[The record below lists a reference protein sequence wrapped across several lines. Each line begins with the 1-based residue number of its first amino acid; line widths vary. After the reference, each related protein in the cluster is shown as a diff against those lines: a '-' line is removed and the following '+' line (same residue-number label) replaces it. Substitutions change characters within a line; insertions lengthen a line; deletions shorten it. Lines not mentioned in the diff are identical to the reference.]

1 LDSQTNILSPM
12 FLEFDITNG
21 DIISLFGIQS
31 TTDSPL
37 NFSLLDYT
45 NSGTYDL
52 TIVQFSIKCIQ

>member
-1 LDSQTNILSPM
+1 M